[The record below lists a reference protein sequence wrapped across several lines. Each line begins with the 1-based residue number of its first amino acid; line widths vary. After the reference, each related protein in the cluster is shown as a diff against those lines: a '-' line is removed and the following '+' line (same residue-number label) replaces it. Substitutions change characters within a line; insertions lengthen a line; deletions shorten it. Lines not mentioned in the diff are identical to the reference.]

1 MSEPFTTLWVIFRD
15 PNTQFTDLD
24 KYVYQLVD
32 DANILAYQTML
43 ATTQKGEA
51 EPFLSIVPFIQP
63 FVRTDNC
70 MYYVRRYT
78 LWVNKET

>member
-1 MSEPFTTLWVIFRD
+1 
-15 PNTQFTDLD
+15 
-24 KYVYQLVD
+24 LVD

-70 MYYVRRYT
+70 MYYIRRYS
-78 LWVNKET
+78 LWLNKET

>member
-1 MSEPFTTLWVIFRD
+1 MTEPFTTLWVIFRD
-15 PNTQFTDLD
+15 PNTQFSNLD

-51 EPFLSIVPFIQP
+51 EPFLSIVPFLQP
-63 FVRTDNC
+63 FVRTDTC
-70 MYYVRRYT
+70 MYYVRRYP
-78 LWVNKET
+78 LWFNKET

>member
-1 MSEPFTTLWVIFRD
+1 MTEPFTTLWVIFRD

-24 KYVYQLVD
+24 KYTYQVVD

-51 EPFLSIVPFIQP
+51 EPFLSIVSFLQP
-63 FVRTDNC
+63 FVRTDTC
-70 MYYVRRYT
+70 MYYVRRYP
-78 LWVNKET
+78 LWLNKET